1 MATGS
6 GIDAQVGYADEI
18 YQNEVQSLA
27 ITGIPTGGTMLPTF
41 DGASIGPVNY
51 NCTFGQMQAAFDASP
66 IGAGQ
71 VVCAGGPWPGTPI
84 TVTFSGPNVA
94 KRGQPDIA
102 IGTNALTGGTTP
114 TMVVTAPTPGSGYGD
129 FVTPNKF
136 TEFVDVGVAAN
147 VSFIVSKARRAGQ
160 KLAVR
165 SDRSQAQVIGADG
178 DLSVEGVT
186 KSLGFW
192 LKHMMGAPVI
202 TTPPGG
208 TNTRDHTFTITDLWN
223 MSFTLQAG
231 IPMAADIPAVQPF
244 TWVGCKIPTWEIG
257 CDKDGVVDL
266 KIGVDAKDEDT
277 SRSLAV
283 ASYPSGLE
291 LLTWVGA
298 YMTMDGRNADGMKF
312 SLSKGKNL
320 DTDRRFAN
328 RNNHKKREP
337 ILNDATDLKGA
348 LENEFHDMWA
358 YYKFIAGTPISMV
371 AVFEGPS
378 VIEAAY
384 KPMLQ
389 ITMPTVRFDKA
400 AAELQGVDVTK
411 QPLPYVV
418 EQPADGSQPLTI
430 VYRTTDLTS

>member
-1 MATGS
+1 
-6 GIDAQVGYADEI
+6 
-18 YQNEVQSLA
+18 
-27 ITGIPTGGTMLPTF
+27 
-41 DGASIGPVNY
+41 
-51 NCTFGQMQAAFDASP
+51 
-66 IGAGQ
+66 
-71 VVCAGGPWPGTPI
+71 
-84 TVTFSGPNVA
+84 
-94 KRGQPDIA
+94 
-102 IGTNALTGGTTP
+102 
-114 TMVVTAPTPGSGYGD
+114 
-129 FVTPNKF
+129 
-136 TEFVDVGVAAN
+136 
-147 VSFIVSKARRAGQ
+147 
-160 KLAVR
+160 
-165 SDRSQAQVIGADG
+165 
-178 DLSVEGVT
+178 
-186 KSLGFW
+186 
-192 LKHMMGAPVI
+192 
-202 TTPPGG
+202 
-208 TNTRDHTFTITDLWN
+208 
-223 MSFTLQAG
+223 
-231 IPMAADIPAVQPF
+231 
-244 TWVGCKIPTWEIG
+244 
-257 CDKDGVVDL
+257 
-266 KIGVDAKDEDT
+266 
-277 SRSLAV
+277 
-283 ASYPSGLE
+283 
-291 LLTWVGA
+291 
-298 YMTMDGRNADGMKF
+298 MDGRNADGMKF